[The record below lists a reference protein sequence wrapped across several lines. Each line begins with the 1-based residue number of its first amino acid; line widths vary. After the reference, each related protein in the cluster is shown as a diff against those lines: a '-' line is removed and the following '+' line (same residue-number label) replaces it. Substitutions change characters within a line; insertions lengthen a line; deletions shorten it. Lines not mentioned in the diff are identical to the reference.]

1 MKVRIVLVS
10 FLLIAI
16 LSTLFLSCTPKGPVE
31 VPDKKDPGE
40 PPDGPPPPPPPP
52 SGAGAQSAC
61 LQAGALASSSPSL
74 EQIARDVLS
83 GKYGSALQKMLAD
96 EVSTCLNQMSE
107 EGVIAIS
114 TEESEKSISIP
125 YGDKGLIMFD
135 MGYIGGEIDRGEFGS
150 DARLAMR
157 RLIGASGK

>member
-1 MKVRIVLVS
+1 MKARILLVAI
-10 FLLIAI
+10 LLIAI
-16 LSTLFLSCTPKGPVE
+16 LSPLLISCEKDVPVRPE
-31 VPDKKDPGE
+31 EKPSEPGE
-40 PPDGPPPPPPPP
+40 PDGPPPPPPPP
-52 SGAGAQSAC
+52 PGAGAQSAS
-61 LQAGALASSSPSL
+61 LQDGTLVSSPSSL

-83 GKYGSALQKMLAD
+83 GKYGSVLQKMLVD

-114 TEESEKSISIP
+114 SEESEKNITIP
-125 YGDKGLIMFD
+125 YGENGLIMFD
-135 MGYIGGEIDRGEFGS
+135 MGYIGSKIDRGEFGG

>member
-1 MKVRIVLVS
+1 MKARILLVA

-16 LSTLFLSCTPKGPVE
+16 LSTLFLSCV
-31 VPDKKDPGE
+31 KDPGPVVPEQSE
-40 PPDGPPPPPPPP
+40 PGEPEDPPPPPPPP
-52 SGAGAQSAC
+52 PGASAQSSD
-61 LQAGALASSSPSL
+61 LQSAALTSSAVSL
-74 EQIARDVLS
+74 EQIARDVLC
-83 GKYGSALQKMLAD
+83 GKYGAVLQKMLAD

-114 TEESEKSISIP
+114 SEESEKSITIP
-125 YGDKGLIMFD
+125 YGENGLIMFD
-135 MGYIGGEIDRGEFGS
+135 IGYIGGKIDRGEFGG